1 MNNKKDG
8 CSGAVTMIDEKR
20 QILTMVQEGKISV
33 EEGLKLLEALES
45 PSQVQSG
52 AGGRPA
58 RMLRVRVFDAEDNTK
73 VNVNIPLALAKV
85 AMKFIPKDV
94 AGQMKEQDIDLD
106 EILASI
112 TDATMGKIVDVD
124 SPEAKV
130 EVYVE

>member
-1 MNNKKDG
+1 
-8 CSGAVTMIDEKR
+8 MIDEKR

-45 PSQVQSG
+45 PSQGQSG
-52 AGGRPA
+52 TGGRPA
-58 RMLRVRVFDAEDNTK
+58 RMLRVRIHDAEENSK
-73 VNVNIPLALAKV
+73 VNVNIPLTLAKV

-94 AGQMKEQDIDLD
+94 SAQLKEEEIDLN

-112 TDATMGKIVDVD
+112 TDATMGKIVDID
-124 SPEAKV
+124 SANAKV

>member
-1 MNNKKDG
+1 
-8 CSGAVTMIDEKR
+8 MIDEKR
-20 QILTMVQEGKISV
+20 QILAMVHEGKISV
-33 EEGLKLLEALES
+33 DEGLKLLEALEISS
-45 PSQVQSG
+45 PGQPG
-52 AGGRPA
+52 AGAGRSA

-94 AGQMKEQDIDLD
+94 AAEIKEQDIDLD

-124 SPEAKV
+124 SDQAKV

>member
-1 MNNKKDG
+1 
-8 CSGAVTMIDEKR
+8 MIDEKR

-33 EEGLKLLEALES
+33 DEGLKLLEALES
-45 PSQVQSG
+45 SAQGQAG
-52 AGGRPA
+52 AGAGARAGARAGAGRPA

-94 AGQMKEQDIDLD
+94 AAQIREQDIDLD
-106 EILASI
+106 EVLASI

-124 SPEAKV
+124 SDEAKV